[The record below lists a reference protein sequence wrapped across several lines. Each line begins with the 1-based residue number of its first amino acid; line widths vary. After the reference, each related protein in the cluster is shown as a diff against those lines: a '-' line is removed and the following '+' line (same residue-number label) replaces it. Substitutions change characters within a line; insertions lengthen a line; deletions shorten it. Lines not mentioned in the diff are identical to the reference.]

1 MGKFSIKDVLSGDI
15 LTKAWFKRQY
25 KVIGLISALIFIY
38 IHCGYLAQRQQR
50 TLSELQKELQDS
62 KFVQLSINAE
72 FMEKTRQSSISNMLI
87 EKESKLK
94 ASNTPAIRI
103 Q

>member
-1 MGKFSIKDVLSGDI
+1 MGKFSLQEILSGDI
-15 LTKAWFKRQY
+15 LTKAGFKRQY
-25 KVIGLISALIFIY
+25 KVIALISALIFIY

-50 TLSELQKELQDS
+50 NLSELQKELQDA

-72 FMEKTRQSSISNMLI
+72 FMEKTRQSSISEMLSD
-87 EKESKLK
+87 KGSKVK

-103 Q
+103 P

>member
-1 MGKFSIKDVLSGDI
+1 MGKFSLQEILSGDI
-15 LTKAWFKRQY
+15 LTKAGFKRQY
-25 KVIGLISALIFIY
+25 KVIALISALIFIY

-50 TLSELQKELQDS
+50 NLSELQKELQDA

-72 FMEKTRQSSISNMLI
+72 FMEKTRQSSISDLLA
-87 EKESKLK
+87 EKDSKIK
-94 ASNTPAIRI
+94 PSNTPAIRI

>member
-1 MGKFSIKDVLSGDI
+1 MGKFSLQEILSGDI
-15 LTKAWFKRQY
+15 LTKAGFKRQY
-25 KVIGLISALIFIY
+25 KVIALISALIFIY

-50 TLSELQKELQDS
+50 NLSELQKELQDA

-72 FMEKTRQSSISNMLI
+72 FMEKTRQSSICEMLSN
-87 EKESKLK
+87 KGSKVK

-103 Q
+103 P